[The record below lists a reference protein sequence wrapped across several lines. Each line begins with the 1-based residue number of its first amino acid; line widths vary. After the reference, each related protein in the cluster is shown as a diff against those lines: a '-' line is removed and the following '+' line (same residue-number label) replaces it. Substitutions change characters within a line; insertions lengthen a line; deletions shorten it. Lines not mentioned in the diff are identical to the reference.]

1 MPAPGT
7 VGTDN
12 EQRSGHRWTLV
23 RRSAVGQR
31 LCQCVGVRAL
41 TLRVRVGPGP
51 LVVGQRLCVSL
62 GPRTLPVSFGVS
74 QCVSFRPGPLRF
86 CVSFGV
92 SQCVSFRPGPLRFCV
107 SFGVSAGGSIHPT
120 GTLRLCVSLREQHPL
135 SVIVYALFG
144 SGIFGI
150 CSQYPL
156 LVLSQLPAVHQ

>member
-92 SQCVSFRPGPLRFCV
+92 S
-107 SFGVSAGGSIHPT
+107 AGGSIHPT